1 LSLEQIQIT
10 VKGLPAPQ
18 GSKVAFKAPRT
29 GRIVVKESSDAK
41 VKAWRQGVA
50 GAALAAIAGRGL
62 DLPIRRPVRVSI
74 MFALPR
80 PKDHYGTGRNA
91 GQVKPSAPLWPTT
104 YPDLSKLIRSTED
117 ALTTAGIWADDAQ
130 VVICVASKDYAG
142 QVPGLDLP
150 GALITITPIDRPAPV
165 TEEVKE
171 CSPTPF

>member
-1 LSLEQIQIT
+1 MSPEPIRIT
-10 VKGLPAPQ
+10 VTGLPAPQ

-62 DLPIRRPVRVSI
+62 ELPLRCPVHLGIV
-74 MFALPR
+74 FALPR
-80 PKDHYGTGRNA
+80 PKDHFGTGRNA
-91 GQVKPSAPLWPTT
+91 GQVKTSAPAWPTT

-130 VVICVASKDYAG
+130 VVICQASKEYAG
-142 QVPGLDLP
+142 QPLGLDQP
-150 GALITITPIDRPAPV
+150 GALIMITPIARTAQV
-165 TEEVKE
+165 IEEVKE
-171 CSPTPF
+171 CSTTPF